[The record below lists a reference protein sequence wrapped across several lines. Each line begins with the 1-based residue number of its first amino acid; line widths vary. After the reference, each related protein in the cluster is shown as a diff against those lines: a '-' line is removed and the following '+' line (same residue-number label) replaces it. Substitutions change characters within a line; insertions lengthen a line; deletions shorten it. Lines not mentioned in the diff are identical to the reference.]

1 MNSNLNDKKNMY
13 IAEARSQLKKFY
25 SFGSSKVQKKEDL
38 RNEIFGFFQAGIL
51 LKIISS
57 EVVSDLIAEEH
68 FSAFGKTV
76 EQRRIDEKMKD
87 GTEPNWDKY
96 DMPAYQRK

>member
-1 MNSNLNDKKNMY
+1 MNSDFNDKKNMY

-25 SFGSSKVQKKEDL
+25 SFGSSLVQKKGDL

-51 LKIISS
+51 LKVISS
-57 EVVSDLIAEEH
+57 EKVSELIAEEH

-76 EQRRIDEKMKD
+76 KQRRIDKKLKD
-87 GTEPNWDKY
+87 GTEKKWDKY
-96 DMPAYQRK
+96 DVPAYQRK